1 VQVQQR
7 KHLADLRGRAR
18 PRRQDR
24 RREPLPLTG
33 IRVDTLVVD
42 PRCRDVHHAGARG
55 HGPRLVAAVA
65 HHQPMTLLVTNV
77 NELGDVSV
85 DLRAQGLGQHP
96 PRTLSDDL
104 VEHRRRSR
112 PRRTRT
118 IAVSRIRNYSEHRV
132 VPSRPALSRRSCLE
146 PFIGHPGRYAP
157 SQADPQIS
165 SIAPDRSCPTL
176 TMRGSWRHFPG
187 HQLRVSKSRHRR
199 RPCGRHRTSG
209 RDADPGRAGRD
220 EQQSNLDGFHAGYFV
235 GASIGAYCPK
245 YAGHT

>member
-1 VQVQQR
+1 MCAPQC
-7 KHLADLRGRAR
+7 
-18 PRRQDR
+18 P
-24 RREPLPLTG
+24 T
-33 IRVDTLVVD
+33 TL
-42 PRCRDVHHAGARG
+42 HWS
-55 HGPRLVAAVA
+55 PRLDPWPSAWDLWQT
-65 HHQPMTLLVTNV
+65 QPEQL
-77 NELGDVSV
+77 SV
-85 DLRAQGLGQHP
+85 DQDLYAASSVAVVSSGRSTSLPFSNFAP
-96 PRTLSDDL
+96 ARTSAT
-104 VEHRRRSR
+104 RWG
-112 PRRTRT
+112 RRTRT

-187 HQLRVSKSRHRR
+187 HQLRVTKSRHRR

-245 YAGHT
+245 YVGHT